1 MRTRNANNGNI
12 SSIINLVD
20 SPENGFDLPLETRIS
35 DLVSTVEANADD
47 DGFMLPHMLPHN
59 RADVALRLYAVFVS
73 WMKKNDVEYDIF
85 ASSHFIHS
93 SYEYDKHN
101 WLMERI
107 SS

>member
-20 SPENGFDLPLETRIS
+20 SPENGFELPLETRIS
-35 DLVSTVEANADD
+35 DLVSTVEANAEE
-47 DGFMLPHMLPHN
+47 DGFMLPHYN

-85 ASSHFIHS
+85 ASSSFIRS
-93 SYEYDKHN
+93 SYKYDKHN

>member
-1 MRTRNANNGNI
+1 MQTENIRRGNI

-35 DLVSTVEANADD
+35 DLVSTVEANAEE
-47 DGFMLPHMLPHN
+47 DGFMLPHYN

-107 SS
+107 LS